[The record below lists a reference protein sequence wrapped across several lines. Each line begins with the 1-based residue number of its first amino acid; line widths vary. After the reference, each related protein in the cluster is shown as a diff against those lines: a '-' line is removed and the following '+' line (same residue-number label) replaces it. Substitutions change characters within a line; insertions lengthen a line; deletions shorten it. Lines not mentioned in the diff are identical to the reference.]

1 MRILNEILY
10 SLFLKILSRKG
21 TTEIG
26 LRDIKDVMNFYNI
39 EEEKLPEE
47 TFISQR
53 HFQQGI
59 RNVCNDCKCVMR
71 REAES
76 YTHLMIESLIYTLIK
91 NANMISKV
99 GKRNKAS
106 AKDIMLAFRL
116 GFF

>member
-39 EEEKLPEE
+39 EEDKLPEE

-59 RNVCNDCKCVMR
+59 RNVCSDCKCAMR

-106 AKDIMLAFRL
+106 GKDIMLAFRL